1 MSDQKINTL
10 YSLCFTQMVRYT
22 LSPTYV
28 EKRILEETVNCVR
41 TYILQFVDELKKK
54 VSDESKK
61 CAESYLTWDPEFYKK
76 DGAEKEKVLS
86 EFENTIKT
94 TETNNFLGV
103 DFTKTDSIIDNLYP
117 GVLPS
122 SDIRESLWEQ
132 WCKIR
137 NKHD

>member
-1 MSDQKINTL
+1 MSDKKINTL

-28 EKRILEETVNCVR
+28 EKRILEETVNCAR
-41 TYILQFVDELKKK
+41 TYLLQFVDELKKK

-61 CAESYLTWDPEFYKK
+61 CAESYFTWDPEFYKK
-76 DGAEKEKVLS
+76 DGYEKEKVLS

-94 TETNNFLGV
+94 TETDKFLGV
-103 DFTKTDSIIDNLYP
+103 DFTKTNSIIDNLYP